1 MSMMMI
7 KTRFDADGAGD
18 SGAPAARTDGAGRPL
33 TIAMVCYPSLGGS
46 GVIAAELA
54 RGLAERGHT
63 VHLIATARPWRAA
76 MSPRL
81 HFHRVDVPLHPV
93 FEHAPYSVAVAS
105 AIVDLAR
112 RHPVDLVQVH
122 YAVPHA
128 ASAFMARQVLA
139 AEGRAPRVVTSLHG
153 SDVITVGADPSVRS
167 VTSFAIA
174 ASDGVTAPSGFL
186 CREARARLELRAD
199 QAIEVV
205 PNFVDTDR
213 FAPPEGRVGPRGEGD
228 EIVLLHVSN
237 FRPVKRVGDLLEV
250 LARVRAA
257 APARLVLV
265 GDGPER
271 LALEERAKA
280 AGLTE
285 HVEFLGRRDD
295 FLAELHRAH
304 AFLLPSECESF
315 GVAALEA
322 QSAGVPVF
330 AYRVGGL
337 PEVVAGGAARLI
349 EPFDAGAMAAA
360 VIKAVTG
367 PDRGAALGRA
377 ARAHVLDRYRR
388 EPALERCEAYFR
400 RILASA
406 AEIAP

>member
-1 MSMMMI
+1 MI
-7 KTRFDADGAGD
+7 MTKRFGPIHDSSTPASATGGAG
-18 SGAPAARTDGAGRPL
+18 GPL

-76 MSPRL
+76 LSPRL
-81 HFHRVDVPLHPV
+81 HFHQVDVPQHPV
-93 FEHAPYSVAVAS
+93 FEHAPYSIAVAQ
-105 AIVDLAR
+105 AIVDVAR
-112 RHPVDLVQVH
+112 RHHVDLVQVH

-128 ASAFMARQVLA
+128 ASAYLARQLLA
-139 AEGRAPRVVTSLHG
+139 AGGHAPRIVTSLHG
-153 SDVITVGADPSVRS
+153 SDVTAVGADPSIRS

-174 ASDGVTAPSGFL
+174 ASDGVTAPSQFL
-186 CREARARLELRAD
+186 CREARARLELPAD

-213 FAPPEGRVGPRGEGD
+213 FAPPDDRSGSSD
-228 EIVLLHVSN
+228 EIALLHVSN
-237 FRPVKRVGDLLEV
+237 FRPVKRVGDLLAV

-257 APARLVLV
+257 APARLVLI
-265 GDGPER
+265 GDGPQR
-271 LALEERAKA
+271 PALEARAA
-280 AGLTE
+280 ALGLAE
-285 HVEFLGRRDD
+285 HTDFLGRRDD
-295 FLAELHRAH
+295 FLDELHRAH
-304 AFLLPSECESF
+304 AFLLPSESESF

-349 EPFDAGAMAAA
+349 EPFDVEAMARA
-360 VIKAVTG
+360 VIEAVTA
-367 PDRGAALGRA
+367 PDRGAGLGRA
-377 ARAHVLDRYRR
+377 ARAHVLDRFRR
-388 EPALERCEAYFR
+388 EPALDRCEAYFR
-400 RILASA
+400 RILAGGKASAGA
-406 AEIAP
+406 AELAP

>member
-7 KTRFDADGAGD
+7 KTRFGEADGSTD
-18 SGAPAARTDGAGRPL
+18 SSPPARTEGAGGPL

-81 HFHRVDVPLHPV
+81 HFHRVDVPVHPV
-93 FEHAPYSVAVAS
+93 YEYAPYSVAVAS
-105 AIVDLAR
+105 AIVDVAR
-112 RHPVDLVQVH
+112 RHHVDLVQVH

-128 ASAFMARQVLA
+128 ASALLARQVLA
-139 AEGRAPRVVTSLHG
+139 AGGRAPRIVTSLHG
-153 SDVITVGADPSVRS
+153 SDVITVGADPSIRS

-174 ASDGVTAPSGFL
+174 ASDGVTAPSEFL
-186 CREARARLELRAD
+186 CREARALLELPAN

-213 FAPPEGRVGPRGEGD
+213 FVPPATREPDGEV
-228 EIVLLHVSN
+228 VLLHVSN
-237 FRPVKRVGDLLEV
+237 FRPVKRVGDLLDV

-257 APARLVLV
+257 VPARLVLV

-271 LALEERAKA
+271 LALEARAVA
-280 AGLTE
+280 EGLGA
-285 HVEFLGRRDD
+285 HVDFLGRRDD
-295 FLAELHRAH
+295 FLPELHRAH

-322 QSAGVPVF
+322 QSAAVPVF

-337 PEVVAGGAARLI
+337 PEVVAGGPARLI
-349 EPFDAGAMAAA
+349 EPFDTDAMAAA
-360 VIKAVTG
+360 VIDAVTA

-377 ARAHVLDRYRR
+377 ARTHVLDRYRR

-400 RILASA
+400 RLLAGAA
-406 AEIAP
+406 AEVAP

>member
-1 MSMMMI
+1 MTMMMI
-7 KTRFDADGAGD
+7 KRRFGADGAGD
-18 SGAPAARTDGAGRPL
+18 SGAPAATEGAGGPL

-63 VHLIATARPWRAA
+63 VHLIASARPWRAA

-93 FEHAPYSVAVAS
+93 YEHAPYSIAVAS
-105 AIVDLAR
+105 AIVDVAR
-112 RHPVDLVQVH
+112 RHNVDLVQVH

-128 ASAFMARQVLA
+128 ASAFMAREVLA
-139 AEGRAPRVVTSLHG
+139 TSGRAPRVVTSLHG

-174 ASDGVTAPSGFL
+174 ASDGVTAPSEFL
-186 CREARARLELRAD
+186 CREARARLELPAD

-213 FAPPEGRVGPRGEGD
+213 FAPPEGPRDPGD

-271 LALEERAKA
+271 LALEARAEA
-280 AGLTE
+280 AGLGD
-285 HVEFLGRRDD
+285 HVDFLGRRDD
-295 FLAELHRAH
+295 FLPELHRAN

-349 EPFDAGAMAAA
+349 EPFDTDAMAAA
-360 VIKAVTG
+360 VIAAVTG

-400 RILASA
+400 RVLAGA